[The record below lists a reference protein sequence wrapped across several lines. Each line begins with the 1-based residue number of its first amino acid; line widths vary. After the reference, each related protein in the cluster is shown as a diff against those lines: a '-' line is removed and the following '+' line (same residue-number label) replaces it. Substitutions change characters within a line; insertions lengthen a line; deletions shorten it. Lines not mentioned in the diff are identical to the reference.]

1 MTHFWVGKSVHFDDF
16 HDFGGRYHEA
26 LDFFIEFSF
35 LSRAQRGLRQPNAEK
50 TMDDRHGY
58 RTSYSEERPW
68 RTSPEVKEFQWFLKG
83 RRPPPPPYL
92 PLCYDLILMKMRVGV
107 RRGGVRKLGSWRVGK
122 LDSWEVGKVEVGEF
136 EVGSWNV
143 RRREVGEL
151 EVE

>member
-1 MTHFWVGKSVHFDDF
+1 MHFDDF

-35 LSRAQRGLRQPNAEK
+35 LSRAQRGLRQPNPRI
-50 TMDDRHGY
+50 TIDDRTWVPY
-58 RTSYSEERPW
+58 VYLPQRPS

-122 LDSWEVGKVEVGEF
+122 LGSWIVGKLERWRLGSLKLEVGT
-136 EVGSWNV
+136 
-143 RRREVGEL
+143 
-151 EVE
+151 

>member
-1 MTHFWVGKSVHFDDF
+1 MHFDDF

-50 TMDDRHGY
+50 TIYD
-58 RTSYSEERPW
+58 RTSYLPQRQS

-122 LDSWEVGKVEVGEF
+122 LGSWIVGKLERWRLGSLKLEVGT
-136 EVGSWNV
+136 
-143 RRREVGEL
+143 
-151 EVE
+151 

>member
-1 MTHFWVGKSVHFDDF
+1 MHFDDF
-16 HDFGGRYHEA
+16 HEFGGRYHEA

-35 LSRAQRGLRQPNAEK
+35 LSRAQRGLRQPNPKK
-50 TMDDRHGY
+50 TMDDRHGSP
-58 RTSYSEERPW
+58 TSYSDQRPS

-122 LDSWEVGKVEVGEF
+122 LGSWIVGKLERWRLGSLKLEVGT
-136 EVGSWNV
+136 
-143 RRREVGEL
+143 
-151 EVE
+151 